1 MIPSLNYG
9 SVILLLLGLQYSAGP
24 ANILVAT
31 SVGESG
37 FKSSIPLLIGLWIP
51 AFAYLFL
58 VAFGIQQFQSTY
70 SHYFDGLTLLGIFY
84 VFYLGYKFL
93 KQQAKEKSNA
103 GEGIAG
109 FKDGFIL
116 AMLNGKLIASILT
129 VFAIGLREDS
139 SIFSI
144 MVLIALFLITGI
156 TANILWGFGGKIF
169 SNMMGTERLRTQNL
183 IYGILLCGVAL
194 WMFYILGAKYI

>member
-1 MIPSLNYG
+1 MTLSLNYG

-31 SVGESG
+31 SVGKSG
-37 FKSSIPLLIGLWIP
+37 FKKSIPLLIGLWIP

-93 KQQAKEKSNA
+93 NQTSKEKNNEN
-103 GEGIAG
+103 GTAG

-129 VFAIGLREDS
+129 VFAIGLTKDS
-139 SIFSI
+139 SIYSI
-144 MVLIALFLITGI
+144 IVLIALFLITGI

-169 SNMMGTERLRTQNL
+169 SNLMGTERLKTQNL
-183 IYGILLCGVAL
+183 IYGILLCGVAS
-194 WMFYILGAKYI
+194 WMFYILAAKYI